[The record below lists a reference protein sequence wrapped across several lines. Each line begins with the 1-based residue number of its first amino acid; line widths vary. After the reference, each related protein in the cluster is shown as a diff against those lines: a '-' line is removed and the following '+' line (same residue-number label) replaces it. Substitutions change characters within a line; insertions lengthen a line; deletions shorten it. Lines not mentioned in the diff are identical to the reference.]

1 MKQTIEYYV
10 RENENMIYSLINK
23 YGAYGLMDDL
33 YQVSMVGLM
42 EAYKRFDE
50 TRCVKFS
57 TYAYPY
63 ILGEIRKY
71 LRDNYSLKI
80 SRDVLSLGYKLNKAA
95 ELLTNKWGREPNLEE
110 LSEYLKIDYM
120 KLVEAKN
127 AVLFVKS
134 IDEPISME
142 EGKEITLA
150 DMIAA
155 QEHID
160 KNDLIWLKE
169 ELSKLPKDERELLVM
184 RYLKDKTQQEVAD
197 TMGMSQVQ
205 VSRNEQ
211 RVLSKIRNCI

>member
-1 MKQTIEYYV
+1 MKETIEYYI
-10 RENENMIYSLINK
+10 RENETMIYSLINQ
-23 YGAYGLMDDL
+23 YGKYGLMDDL
-33 YQVSMVGLM
+33 YQVSMVGLV
-42 EAYKRFDE
+42 EAYRRFDE
-50 TRCVKFS
+50 HRGVKFS

-71 LRDNYSLKI
+71 IRDNYSLKI
-80 SRDVLSLGYKLNKAA
+80 SRDLLNLGYKINRAS
-95 ELLTNKWGREPNLEE
+95 ELLINKLGREPSVEE
-110 LSEYLKIDYM
+110 LSDYLGVDYM

-169 ELSKLPKDERELLVM
+169 ELSKLPKEERELLVM